1 MITNKVSTMIWQNLY
16 LDIAYEDILGSV
28 NKRIAGLIQVVYS
41 VEIAYKIWESPMGTE
56 VNEIALRHALSPFLA
71 NHSYILWIQAWKV
84 MNRTKNTGGEYF
96 RLAKPPKF

>member
-28 NKRIAGLIQVVYS
+28 NKRRIARLIQVVYS

-56 VNEIALRHALSPFLA
+56 MNEIALRHALSPFLA
-71 NHSYILWIQAWKV
+71 NHGYILWIQAWKV
-84 MNRTKNTGGEYF
+84 INNQKHRRWILPSCET
-96 RLAKPPKF
+96 P